1 MLMPHDQTQDR
12 PADVLGSE
20 PAQYLFP
27 MSFGQRRLWFL
38 SQLEPESASYNTA
51 IAVRMKGRVDRRLL
65 VNSFN
70 RIVERHEVL
79 RTSFSTENGEP
90 VQIIA
95 TVGRVTLETDL
106 VTNQPEAILAA
117 ARDEAQRP
125 FDLQRG
131 PLLRLRLFDITD
143 EIGRAHV

>member
-51 IAVRMKGRVDRRLL
+51 IAG
-65 VNSFN
+65 
-70 RIVERHEVL
+70 
-79 RTSFSTENGEP
+79 
-90 VQIIA
+90 A
-95 TVGRVTLETDL
+95 VGRGIRKRTV
-106 VTNQPEAILAA
+106 
-117 ARDEAQRP
+117 
-125 FDLQRG
+125 
-131 PLLRLRLFDITD
+131 
-143 EIGRAHV
+143 